1 LPFGIIAIPKTEQSM
16 KPRNDAYPRE
26 LRLPMSMDYSPEW
39 MIPPVPK
46 PAGTSIPVRERRMP
60 VDRRRAERRHKSSD

>member
-1 LPFGIIAIPKTEQSM
+1 M
-16 KPRNDAYPRE
+16 KPGNEAYPRE

-39 MIPPVPK
+39 MIQPVPK
-46 PAGTSIPVRERRMP
+46 PTDTSVPVRERRVP